1 MNLYFSKYGMLV
13 MPLCLSHREAKY
25 AQSLS
30 GKEPQGIFSGIL
42 SVSTA
47 SHALK
52 AVSCSGSQSFTS

>member
-1 MNLYFSKYGMLV
+1 

-42 SVSTA
+42 SVSPA